1 MGSNRDPGPVSV
13 FGDGH
18 TQIRLSAAA
27 ESRFLYLEEEIMNI
41 EISTLQE
48 ICDGLLIP
56 DEELLNIKI
65 LNAAKRGIEWARKH
79 PDTDVQ
85 IAQRVRL
92 CRSIMRRFD
101 CSPMDACMVL
111 ELSKVDRTPVLK
123 ILAAQDRQK
132 KIVQK

>member
-1 MGSNRDPGPVSV
+1 
-13 FGDGH
+13 
-18 TQIRLSAAA
+18 
-27 ESRFLYLEEEIMNI
+27 MNI
-41 EISTLQE
+41 EISTLRE

-56 DEELLNIKI
+56 DEELLNIRI

-101 CSPMDACMVL
+101 CSPMDACLVL
-111 ELSKVDRTPVLK
+111 ALSKVDREPVLK
-123 ILAAQDRQK
+123 ILAAQERQK

>member
-1 MGSNRDPGPVSV
+1 
-13 FGDGH
+13 
-18 TQIRLSAAA
+18 
-27 ESRFLYLEEEIMNI
+27 MNI

-56 DEELLNIKI
+56 DEELLNIRI

-92 CRSIMRRFD
+92 CRSIMRLVSANIFSRLY
-101 CSPMDACMVL
+101 SPVS
-111 ELSKVDRTPVLK
+111 LSRSL
-123 ILAAQDRQK
+123 I
-132 KIVQK
+132 

>member
-1 MGSNRDPGPVSV
+1 
-13 FGDGH
+13 
-18 TQIRLSAAA
+18 
-27 ESRFLYLEEEIMNI
+27 MNI

-56 DEELLNIKI
+56 DEELLNIRI

-85 IAQRVRL
+85 LAQRVRL

-101 CSPMDACMVL
+101 CSPLDACMVL
-111 ELSKVDRTPVLK
+111 ELSKADRTPVLK
-123 ILAAQDRQK
+123 ILAAQDKQK

>member
-1 MGSNRDPGPVSV
+1 
-13 FGDGH
+13 
-18 TQIRLSAAA
+18 
-27 ESRFLYLEEEIMNI
+27 MNI

-65 LNAAKRGIEWARKH
+65 LNAAKRGIEWARTH

-92 CRSIMRRFD
+92 CRSIIRRFE
-101 CSPMDACMVL
+101 CTSLDACLVL
-111 ELSKVDRTPVLK
+111 ELSKVEREPVLK
-123 ILAAQDRQK
+123 ILAAQERQK
-132 KIVQK
+132 AIKRPAVK

>member
-1 MGSNRDPGPVSV
+1 
-13 FGDGH
+13 
-18 TQIRLSAAA
+18 
-27 ESRFLYLEEEIMNI
+27 MNI

-101 CSPMDACMVL
+101 CSPLDACMVL
-111 ELSKVDRTPVLK
+111 ELSRTDREPVLK
-123 ILAAQDRQK
+123 ILAAQERQK
-132 KIVQK
+132 AIKRPAVK

>member
-1 MGSNRDPGPVSV
+1 
-13 FGDGH
+13 
-18 TQIRLSAAA
+18 
-27 ESRFLYLEEEIMNI
+27 MNI

-48 ICDGLLIP
+48 ICDDLLIP
-56 DEELLNIKI
+56 DEELLNIRI

-92 CRSIMRRFD
+92 CRSIMRRWN
-101 CSPMDACMVL
+101 CTPLDACLVL
-111 ELSKVDRTPVLK
+111 ELSRTDREPVLK
-123 ILAAQDRQK
+123 ILAAQERQK

>member
-1 MGSNRDPGPVSV
+1 
-13 FGDGH
+13 
-18 TQIRLSAAA
+18 
-27 ESRFLYLEEEIMNI
+27 MNI

-92 CRSIMRRFD
+92 CRSIIRRFE
-101 CSPMDACMVL
+101 CTPLDACMIL
-111 ELSKVDRTPVLK
+111 ELPKAEREHLLRILK
-123 ILAAQDRQK
+123 AQDRQK
-132 KIVQK
+132 PIARKK